1 MTRRC
6 RVLDLGIITAGA
18 ATSAILA
25 DLGCEVIKIESPT
38 YRDPFRTWS
47 GELLPGEDPS
57 MPPFFRMTNRGKV
70 NAAIDLKHPRGRAAF
85 LRLVAKSDVVVENF
99 SRGVLGRLGL
109 GYEDLREAN
118 PDIILASISSQGDT
132 GPDAGYVSFG
142 STLEAMAGL
151 AALTGYEG
159 GSPVVSGIELNY
171 PDQVVAIFAA
181 SMIMTAWHARL
192 GGAGGAHLDIS
203 QRDLTTFLCGEAFA
217 APGTAKRLGNGQP
230 GMALQDCV
238 ACSDG
243 RWIAVSV
250 RPDRA
255 AQATTLF
262 GGLGVEALAGWAAG
276 RACAA
281 AMDDLARHGIDAAE
295 ALQGDAVLAARGD
308 TWSRALQPTAGGDM
322 AKGVLFDGGPA
333 GPAIPRPT
341 AYFGADTRDVLR
353 RIGGFS
359 EAEIAELLAAGAA
372 AVHPDAASKAA
383 AS

>member
-1 MTRRC
+1 VTRRC

-47 GELLPGEDPS
+47 GDLLPGEDPS

-99 SRGVLGRLGL
+99 SRGVLERLGL
-109 GYEDLREAN
+109 GYADLRDAN

-151 AALTGYEG
+151 AALTGYEDG
-159 GSPVVSGIELNY
+159 GPVVSGIELNY
-171 PDQVVAIFAA
+171 PDQVVAVFAA
-181 SMIMTAWHARL
+181 SMVMTAWHARL

-203 QRDLTTFLCGEAFA
+203 QRDLTSFLCGEAFA
-217 APGTAKRLGNGQP
+217 APDQARRRGNGQD
-230 GMALQDCV
+230 GFALQDSV
-238 ACSDG
+238 ACADG
-243 RWIAVSV
+243 RWIAASV
-250 RPDRA
+250 LPERA
-255 AQATTLF
+255 PGAARLF
-262 GGLGVEALAGWAAG
+262 GGLTIRDFARWAGERAASVALSALHAE
-276 RACAA
+276 
-281 AMDDLARHGIDAAE
+281 GIEAAE
-295 ALQGDAVLAARGD
+295 VLTGDAVLAGMGKD
-308 TWSRALQPTAGGDM
+308 WTRAVRPTAAGDL
-322 AKGVLFDGGPA
+322 AKGILFDGGPA
-333 GPAIPRPT
+333 GPAAPAPT
-341 AYFGADTRDVLR
+341 AFFGADTRAVLR

-359 EAEIAELLAAGAA
+359 EAEIADLLAAGAV
-372 AVHPDAASKAA
+372 AVHSEAAPHAA